1 MGVREENEKARH
13 MSSLHVGTIPQ
24 LVLKWKIFNKGACE
38 HGELNGDSENKMSF
52 GTNATT

>member
-1 MGVREENEKARH
+1 MGVQEENEKARD

-24 LVLKWKIFNKGACE
+24 LVSKWKIFNKGACE

>member
-1 MGVREENEKARH
+1 VQKENEKPRD
-13 MSSLHVGTIPQ
+13 MSPHHIGTLPQ
-24 LVLKWKIFNKGACE
+24 LVSKWKIFNKGACE